1 MVNAYWKESINK
13 FIPREDCFKFSV
25 GGLEPFDMVS
35 IQIDFSDGQHNDAWL
50 ERKHKWLRQWKK
62 VLMAIFLREREITL

>member
-35 IQIDFSDGQHNDAWL
+35 IQIDFSDGQHNDA
-50 ERKHKWLRQWKK
+50 
-62 VLMAIFLREREITL
+62 